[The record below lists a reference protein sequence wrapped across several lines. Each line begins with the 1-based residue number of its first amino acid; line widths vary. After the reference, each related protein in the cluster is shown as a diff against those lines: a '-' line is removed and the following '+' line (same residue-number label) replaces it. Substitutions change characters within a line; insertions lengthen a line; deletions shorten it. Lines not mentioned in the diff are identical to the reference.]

1 MKIFAIA
8 RMLICLGF
16 LILVPEMA
24 GMGAE
29 DGVDPH
35 FEDPFTGW
43 NRRPRMW
50 IAGGDTFQFRMEPG
64 DRALAEISRRKSGE
78 TRIVTSPPH
87 FVAGT
92 ASERRRRQGR
102 SFQADRVREK
112 KWDRKC
118 SS

>member
-35 FEDPFTGW
+35 FEDPDFIDSSPGLGLFLLF
-43 NRRPRMW
+43 MV
-50 IAGGDTFQFRMEPG
+50 IVVLILLGVGVVLGLVACGLAAGLIGLG
-64 DRALAEISRRKSGE
+64 
-78 TRIVTSPPH
+78 IV
-87 FVAGT
+87 
-92 ASERRRRQGR
+92 
-102 SFQADRVREK
+102 
-112 KWDRKC
+112 
-118 SS
+118 